1 MNVMLKVKTNATT
14 NGAAMNT
21 RPAMNT
27 MNSAECVMARF
38 AHRITAIVPTHASRA
53 AACW

>member
-1 MNVMLKVKTNATT
+1 MNVTLKVKT

-27 MNSAECVMARF
+27 MNSAECVMACV
-38 AHRITAIVPTHASRA
+38 AHRITASVPTHASRA